1 MSEEKLFG
9 MPAEKGRWMF
19 VVLGFIINICLGSV
33 YAYSV
38 FRGPVQKLLNMSATE
53 AGLPFMVFLALFAT
67 MVFFGGL
74 LLAKLGPKMLGWLG
88 GVIVGVGWILASF
101 STSGTMLTITYGLI
115 GGGGVGLAYGAP
127 LAVAGRWFP
136 DKRGLALG
144 LTLAGFG
151 GSPFVSANVAA
162 ALIKAVGPMQTFLY
176 MGIAFL
182 VIILVCFIPYR
193 FPKDGWL
200 PEGWKPPAASAS
212 SAVDLNMGEMAKTST
227 FLGLFLCYI
236 IGSLAGLM
244 AIGIS
249 ASVAQEIIKID
260 PVTAATL
267 VGVFAIF
274 NGVGRPIFGVL
285 TDKLSP
291 KMAAHHLLCHHPGL
305 LAGHAGRGPRKRDAL
320 HDLLHR
326 LLALPRR
333 LAGHRPDGDDDL
345 LRREKLR
352 QELRPRLLCLRH
364 RRHPGRHHR
373 GTGEGHL
380 RLLQRRL
387 LPHGGTCGH
396 RHRDRLRHDEAGQEG
411 VALHSL
417 EFA

>member
-38 FRGPVQKLLNMSATE
+38 FRGPVAKLLNMSATE
-53 AGLPFMVFLALFAT
+53 AGMPFMVFLALFAT

-74 LLAKLGPKMLGWLG
+74 LLAKLGPKMLGWIG
-88 GVIVGVGWILASF
+88 GVVVGVGWILASF

-115 GGGGVGLAYGAP
+115 GGGGVGLAYGVP

-151 GSPFVSANVAA
+151 GSPFVSANVAS
-162 ALIKAVGPMQTFLY
+162 ALIKAVGPMSTFFY
-176 MGIAFL
+176 MGVAFL

-200 PEGWKPPAASAS
+200 PAGWKPPAAAAA

-227 FLGLFLCYI
+227 FMGLFLCYI

-260 PVTAATL
+260 AATAATL

-291 KMAAHHLLCHHPGL
+291 KIAALISFVLILVCSLGMLMAGPGSVMLYTLCFIGFWLVLGGWLAIAPTATTIFFGVKNYAKNYGL
-305 LAGHAGRGPRKRDAL
+305 VFFAYGLGAIL
-320 HDLLHR
+320 
-326 LLALPRR
+326 
-333 LAGHRPDGDDDL
+333 
-345 LRREKLR
+345 
-352 QELRPRLLCLRH
+352 
-364 RRHPGRHHR
+364 
-373 GTGEGHL
+373 
-380 RLLQRRL
+380 
-387 LPHGGTCGH
+387 GGII
-396 RHRDRLRHDEAGQEG
+396 AGQAKDTFG
-411 VALHSL
+411 SFTFAFYPTAGLAVLGILIALAMLKPVKKAS
-417 EFA
+417 